1 MSEKSSTED
10 LSQIPMADEEI
21 DSDELAERNNL
32 STSNS
37 TPRSN
42 GVGHD
47 GDDFQPSNLSMSP
60 PMSLLDTDL
69 TQEEQEEKARL
80 IAQVTKR
87 KKLVLTWCLVPNV
100 KFPELVSNIF
110 VSNLLNLNLRNFWI
124 VKEQKRYLSC
134 VMLSRHAAF
143 FCWLA
148 ARRSSYKRNSV
159 AT

>member
-42 GVGHD
+42 GVSHD

-80 IAQVTKR
+80 IAQVNQR
-87 KKLVLTWCLVPNV
+87 R
-100 KFPELVSNIF
+100 FF
-110 VSNLLNLNLRNFWI
+110 
-124 VKEQKRYLSC
+124 
-134 VMLSRHAAF
+134 SR
-143 FCWLA
+143 
-148 ARRSSYKRNSV
+148 
-159 AT
+159 